1 MIAYILYPD
10 LPNLVDGFGFLV
22 SLGKA
27 QPPKAIPPATR
38 RPVVRSGLYFV
49 CTKGV
54 IHEKQTYNICKGTSN
69 GMSVPPVGTGVPFF
83 SGIPKLSATENE
95 VSCD

>member
-1 MIAYILYPD
+1 MIAYILYPA

-22 SLGKA
+22 SLGKS

-54 IHEKQTYNICKGTSN
+54 IHEKQTYNSCNGISN
-69 GMSVPPVGTGVPFF
+69 GMSVPPVGTGVLF
-83 SGIPKLSATENE
+83 SGIPKLSATGNE